1 MAAATAWVRSLSC
14 KYSTAVAD
22 DAYSPPPPKKHPPTP
37 QVKGAAS
44 VPPERERDRESRRSG
59 SMSSERD
66 RPATATARK
75 TKKKKKEEEDATS
88 KLARKEKPRQR
99 LAALPARAS
108 SALLE
113 MTELPE
119 GHPSRRVVELI
130 FASGWARADTPW
142 PEAEVEALFRVHGT
156 ARALARFEAAR
167 AAARARGEAVA
178 DARCA
183 ADGNEVMRFQ
193 CRPAAEAGG
202 GSEVICAAVATCHA
216 AGAARA
222 VRTFA
227 SSAAAD
233 AGSATEG
240 RRGMLVCRV
249 IAGRVRRADT
259 ERHAEDGGEYD
270 SVEAGDGE
278 LVVLDRRA
286 VLPCFLVVYRV
297 IKPPPEEL
305 SPSCSTSRHSR

>member
-22 DAYSPPPPKKHPPTP
+22 DAYSPLLPPPKKHPPTP
-37 QVKGAAS
+37 TVKGAAS
-44 VPPERERDRESRRSG
+44 VALLPPERGRESRRSR
-59 SMSSERD
+59 SMSSARD
-66 RPATATARK
+66 RPPTATATARK
-75 TKKKKKEEEDATS
+75 TKKKEDATS
-88 KLARKEKPRQR
+88 ELARKEKPRLP
-99 LAALPARAS
+99 LAASLERPS

-130 FASGWARADTPW
+130 FASGWARTDGA
-142 PEAEVEALFRVHGT
+142 AEVEALFRVHST
-156 ARALARFEAAR
+156 ARAVARFECAR
-167 AAARARGEAVA
+167 AAARARGEAA
-178 DARCA
+178 GDARCA
-183 ADGNEVMRFQ
+183 ADGNEMMRFQ

-202 GSEVICAAVATCHA
+202 GSEVICATVATCHQ

-227 SSAAAD
+227 GSGAAD
-233 AGSATEG
+233 AGAGGGSHEG

-249 IAGRVRRADT
+249 IAGRVRRGSTD
-259 ERHAEDGGEYD
+259 EHPGEYD
-270 SVEAGDGE
+270 SADPGDGE

-297 IKPPPEEL
+297 KPPPEL
-305 SPSCSTSRHSR
+305 HSSSS

>member
-1 MAAATAWVRSLSC
+1 MAAATAWMRSLSC

-22 DAYSPPPPKKHPPTP
+22 DAYSPLLPPPKKHPPTP
-37 QVKGAAS
+37 TAKGAAS
-44 VPPERERDRESRRSG
+44 VALLPPERGRESRRSR

-66 RPATATARK
+66 RPAAATARK
-75 TKKKKKEEEDATS
+75 TKKKKEEDATS
-88 KLARKEKPRQR
+88 ELARKDKPRLQR
-99 LAALPARAS
+99 LAASLERPG

-130 FASGWARADTPW
+130 FASGWARGDDGA
-142 PEAEVEALFRVHGT
+142 AEVEALFRVHGT
-156 ARALARFEAAR
+156 ARAAARFEAAR
-167 AAARARGEAVA
+167 AAARARGEAAA

-193 CRPAAEAGG
+193 CRPAAEAAG
-202 GSEVICAAVATCHA
+202 GSEVICAAVATCHQ

-227 SSAAAD
+227 GSGAAD
-233 AGSATEG
+233 AGIAGGREG

-249 IAGRVRRADT
+249 IAGRVRRGSAD
-259 ERHAEDGGEYD
+259 ERPGEYD

-286 VLPCFLVVYRV
+286 VLPCFLVVYTV
-297 IKPPPEEL
+297 KPPPEL
-305 SPSCSTSRHSR
+305 STSSSGRSR

>member
-22 DAYSPPPPKKHPPTP
+22 DAYSPLLPPPKKHPPAPT
-37 QVKGAAS
+37 VKGAAS
-44 VPPERERDRESRRSG
+44 VALRPPERGRESRRSR
-59 SMSSERD
+59 SMSCERD
-66 RPATATARK
+66 RPAAATARK
-75 TKKKKKEEEDATS
+75 TKKKKEADATS
-88 KLARKEKPRQR
+88 ELARKEKPRQR
-99 LAALPARAS
+99 QAQLAASLERPS

-130 FASGWARADTPW
+130 FASGWARAADGA
-142 PEAEVEALFRVHGT
+142 AEVDALFRVHGT
-156 ARALARFEAAR
+156 ARAAARFEAAR
-167 AAARARGEAVA
+167 AAARARGEAA
-178 DARCA
+178 GEARCA

-202 GSEVICAAVATCHA
+202 GSEVICAAVATCHK

-222 VRTFA
+222 VRTF
-227 SSAAAD
+227 SGSGAAD
-233 AGSATEG
+233 AGAGGEGREG

-249 IAGRVRRADT
+249 IAGRVRRASAD
-259 ERHAEDGGEYD
+259 EHPGEYD
-270 SVEAGDGE
+270 SVEAEDGE

-286 VLPCFLVVYRV
+286 VLPCFLVVYTV
-297 IKPPPEEL
+297 KPPPEL
-305 SPSCSTSRHSR
+305 STSSSGRSR